1 VHQREVD
8 QRFNEKHHDRVRTCC
23 RIFPY
28 EKAQRKH
35 KEGIELL
42 FAEAGRG
49 TV

>member
-1 VHQREVD
+1 MIGSVPAAGL
-8 QRFNEKHHDRVRTCC
+8 
-23 RIFPY
+23 PY

-35 KEGIELL
+35 KAGIELL